1 MTTDMVPRSL
11 VEQLERSSIE
21 FELIDHARTESA
33 AAEARILGLNPHEV
47 AKTVILVTPD
57 GFVRA
62 VLPASE
68 RLDLRKARSLLGTG
82 DVQLASEQ
90 VLAGAY
96 PEFELGAVPPLAAGG
111 DRVLVHRGLCDNE
124 WVVLEAGTHMQSVR
138 LRTADLVSVSHAER
152 VDLIQD

>member
-1 MTTDMVPRSL
+1 MTIAMAPRSL
-11 VEQLERSSIE
+11 VEQLERGSVE

-33 AAEARILGLNPHEV
+33 AAEARILGLSPHEI

-68 RLDLRKARSLLGTG
+68 RLDLQKVRSLLGTS
-82 DVQLASEQ
+82 DVHLASEQ
-90 VLAGAY
+90 VLVGAY
-96 PEFELGAVPPLAAGG
+96 PEFELGAVPPLAADG
-111 DRVLVHRGLCDNE
+111 DRVLFHRGLCDNE
-124 WVVLEAGTHMQSVR
+124 WVVLEAGTHVQSVR
-138 LRTADLVSVSHAER
+138 LRSSDLVDLSHAEL

>member
-1 MTTDMVPRSL
+1 MTTHMVPLSL

-21 FELIDHARTESA
+21 FELIDHARTENA

-124 WVVLEAGTHMQSVR
+124 CVVLEAGTHMQSVR

-152 VDLIQD
+152 VDLIQY